1 MKAVLRTLVLILQKI
16 NDVGVLAPAP
26 YYILTYKRSRH
37 TGHSSQLV
45 STPIVTANNK
55 TTLMMIP
62 EKKIL
67 AVNIESPC
75 AYPNESI

>member
-16 NDVGVLAPAP
+16 NNVGVLAPAP

-45 STPIVTANNK
+45 STPIVTNIANQPVTMNVGCEARLK
-55 TTLMMIP
+55 LG
-62 EKKIL
+62 
-67 AVNIESPC
+67 
-75 AYPNESI
+75 